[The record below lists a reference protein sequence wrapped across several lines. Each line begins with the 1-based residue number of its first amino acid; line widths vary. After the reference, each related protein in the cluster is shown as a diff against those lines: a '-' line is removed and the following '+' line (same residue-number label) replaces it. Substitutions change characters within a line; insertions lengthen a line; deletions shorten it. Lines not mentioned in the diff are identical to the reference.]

1 MTTASKITLA
11 RIALIPVFFIIAV
24 ADFAGHLWVA
34 LAIFALASLTD
45 GIDGYVARHYN
56 QVSDFGKFLDPIAD
70 KMLVM
75 AALVLFVAWG
85 QMPAWALLVILVR
98 EFGVSALR
106 LIAVE
111 GGTVIAAGW
120 SGKIKTAATLV
131 GIMLMLTPWH
141 AAGVFG
147 TVTVDTL
154 CIAVMVIT
162 TVWSG
167 VEYFIRNWKVFKL
180 D

>member
-11 RIALIPVFFIIAV
+11 RIALIPVFFVIAIL
-24 ADFAGHLWVA
+24 DFPGHLWIG
-34 LAIFALASLTD
+34 LAVFALASLTD

-75 AALVLFVAWG
+75 AALVLFVEWG

-120 SGKIKTAATLV
+120 SGKIKTVCTLL

-141 AAGVFG
+141 SAVIAGA
-147 TVTVDTL
+147 VTVDTL
-154 CIAVMVIT
+154 CIALMVIT

-167 VEYFIRNWKVFKL
+167 VEYFVRNWKVFKL